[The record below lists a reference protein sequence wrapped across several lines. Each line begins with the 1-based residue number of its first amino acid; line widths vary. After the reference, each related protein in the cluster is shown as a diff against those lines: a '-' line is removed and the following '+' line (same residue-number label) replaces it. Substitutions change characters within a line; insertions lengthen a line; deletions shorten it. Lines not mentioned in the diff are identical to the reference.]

1 MAPIEY
7 TIESEVAPDRVMAAA
22 TDFTDRRPDLWPNI
36 SRRFWKVHGIGDG
49 WCECTEGSD
58 NLGGVWV
65 RARYEWT
72 DNRVAATVQDSNI
85 FDSGTWELTVEPAGD
100 GSRIH
105 AKNEFRTKGKGV
117 VIAPVLAFG
126 GKRFF
131 SGRLRQTLDI
141 LRSS

>member
-1 MAPIEY
+1 M
-7 TIESEVAPDRVMAAA
+7 D
-22 TDFTDRRPDLWPNI
+22 
-36 SRRFWKVHGIGDG
+36 
-49 WCECTEGSD
+49 D
-58 NLGGVWV
+58 NH
-65 RARYEWT
+65 
-72 DNRVAATVQDSNI
+72 VAATVQDSNI
-85 FDSGTWELTVEPAGD
+85 FDSGTWELTVEPAAGD

-126 GKRFF
+126 SKRFF